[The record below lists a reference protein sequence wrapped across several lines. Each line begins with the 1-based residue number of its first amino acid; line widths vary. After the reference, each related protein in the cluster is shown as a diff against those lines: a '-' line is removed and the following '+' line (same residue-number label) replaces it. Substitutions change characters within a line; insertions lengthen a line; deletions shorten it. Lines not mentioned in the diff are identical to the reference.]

1 MCIRDSSMNDS
12 SIAVGDVVRAF
23 HSASAGWQEA
33 TVVTTGVD
41 FDGRFFL
48 VQWHASE
55 ELEGPGEAIITLE
68 HIAPHSFTGAVTIVA

>member
-1 MCIRDSSMNDS
+1 MDNY
-12 SIAVGDVVRAF
+12 SITVGNVVRVF

-41 FDGRFFL
+41 FNGQFFL

-68 HIAPHSFTGAVTIVA
+68 HIAPHSFIGVVTIVA